1 MKLSRTQRVAA
12 AVTLI
17 ATAGATGIAMAPA
30 GAITQVVYYTCAGAT
45 NDTAGKISV
54 GNRWVNSATMLT
66 ELQKYDSSIELPLI
80 VPVTVDANAPA
91 SVNAAGAATA
101 TFDYAIDVPQAL
113 VDTVKKLNKYSIKVG
128 AGNISMK
135 TSGATPAQVNKDL
148 EPRTISLNQ
157 PGAISIREQLAG
169 SFTPTPGAYVIDY
182 LAGPAN
188 VRLDLNLSIPV
199 FGDLNRL
206 NLQCDVPAPRV
217 LSRTVIA
224 GNTSTTAAPTTAAP
238 TTAAPTTAAPTT
250 AAPTTAAPTTTA
262 APAGD
267 DVVTVAIRGGL
278 NYNAS
283 SSLTSGNLKVALTN
297 LSASAI
303 SGSGTY
309 PGVNGGTARV
319 TVNASNFLWWSFGT
333 ISVNDPGA
341 GIRNLSTPLVFASP
355 VSGSLSSARA
365 TGSWLTWNDGLV
377 NYTVAITVAD
387 NG

>member
-250 AAPTTAAPTTTA
+250 AAPTTTA

-297 LSASAI
+297 RSASAI

>member
-1 MKLSRTQRVAA
+1 
-12 AVTLI
+12 
-17 ATAGATGIAMAPA
+17 
-30 GAITQVVYYTCAGAT
+30 
-45 NDTAGKISV
+45 
-54 GNRWVNSATMLT
+54 
-66 ELQKYDSSIELPLI
+66 
-80 VPVTVDANAPA
+80 
-91 SVNAAGAATA
+91 
-101 TFDYAIDVPQAL
+101 
-113 VDTVKKLNKYSIKVG
+113 
-128 AGNISMK
+128 
-135 TSGATPAQVNKDL
+135 
-148 EPRTISLNQ
+148 
-157 PGAISIREQLAG
+157 
-169 SFTPTPGAYVIDY
+169 
-182 LAGPAN
+182 
-188 VRLDLNLSIPV
+188 
-199 FGDLNRL
+199 
-206 NLQCDVPAPRV
+206 
-217 LSRTVIA
+217 
-224 GNTSTTAAPTTAAP
+224 AAP

-297 LSASAI
+297 RSASAI

>member
-238 TTAAPTTAAPTT
+238 TTAAPTT
-250 AAPTTAAPTTTA
+250 TA

-297 LSASAI
+297 RSASAI

>member
-224 GNTSTTAAPTTAAP
+224 GNAS

-297 LSASAI
+297 RSASAI